1 MLSINGKGACQ
12 SVVEELCCQSVVEEL
27 CKQSLIKELCCLS
40 MVKSFYMWTIFS
52 YYKFFSI

>member
-1 MLSINGKGACQ
+1 MLSINCKGACQ
-12 SVVEELCCQSVVEEL
+12 SVVEGLCCLSMVEEL

-40 MVKSFYMWTIFS
+40 MVKSFNMWTIFS

>member
-1 MLSINGKGACQ
+1 MLSINGKGA
-12 SVVEELCCQSVVEEL
+12 CQSVVEEL

-40 MVKSFYMWTIFS
+40 MVKSFNMWTIFS